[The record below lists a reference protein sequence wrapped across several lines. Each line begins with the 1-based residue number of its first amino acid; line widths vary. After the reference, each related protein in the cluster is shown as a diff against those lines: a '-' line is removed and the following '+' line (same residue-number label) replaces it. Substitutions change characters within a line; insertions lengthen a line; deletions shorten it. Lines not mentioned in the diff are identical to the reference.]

1 MPRLLLV
8 DDDEMVRNT
17 LRTALRRAG
26 HEVAVARNGREALRR
41 VERDD
46 AYDLVITDIL
56 MPEMEGIETILA
68 LKRLDPG
75 SKVIAISGGGRT
87 GNVEFLKMAQR
98 LGAVATLCKPFGVG
112 QLLTSI
118 DEALTAT

>member
-17 LRTALRRAG
+17 LRTVLRRAG
-26 HEVAVARNGREALRR
+26 HEVAVAQNGREALRR
-41 VERDD
+41 VEQDG

-68 LKRLDPG
+68 LKRRDPE

-98 LGAVATLCKPFGVG
+98 LGAVATLCKPFGVE

-118 DEALTAT
+118 DEALARA